1 MFSNPVPGVFE
12 VYEWSLGKGAE
23 GFSVDDIARE
33 LEFTAAEGE
42 RIVAAL
48 LDFQLVRPRGDRGGA
63 FVPADPAV
71 ASAQVLTL
79 GELELLERKMAVSRL
94 RNDMERLSVLF
105 RSSKFGGGYTNS
117 SGIVKTPDAVRMML
131 SEVAA
136 NTAKEVVCM
145 QPGSACTA
153 ERLAE
158 VRNWTLQMLDRG
170 VRMRV
175 LYQHAARFDA
185 ETREN
190 AAFLIDSG
198 AEVRTAGALFGD
210 ITIFDRTAAYI
221 PADGAD
227 EGEAAEGDE
236 DGAVVVQERSI
247 VDFLHSC
254 FEHVWATAKE
264 FDTRRAE
271 IDVISDDMKKEI
283 VRMLISGAKDEAIAR
298 RLGVSVRTCRK
309 HIGQVMQM
317 FGAASRFQFG
327 YLVKE
332 ANLDGDA

>member
-1 MFSNPVPGVFE
+1 MISNPVPGVFE
-12 VYEWSLGKGAE
+12 VYEWGLGKGAE
-23 GFSVDDIARE
+23 GFSADDIVRE
-33 LEFTAAEGE
+33 LEFTPEEGG
-42 RIVAAL
+42 RIIEAL
-48 LDFQLVRPRGDRGGA
+48 LEFQLVRPCSGGEGA
-63 FVPADPAV
+63 FVPADPAL
-71 ASAQVLTL
+71 ASSQVLTR
-79 GELELLERKMAVSRL
+79 GELELLERKRAVSRL
-94 RNDMERLSVLF
+94 QNEMERLSVLF
-105 RSSKFGGGYTNS
+105 RSSKFGGDYTSS
-117 SGIVKTPDAVRMML
+117 SGIVKSPDAVRMML

-158 VRNWTLQMLDRG
+158 VREWTLQMLDRG

-185 ETREN
+185 ETREH

-210 ITIFDRTAAYI
+210 ITIFDRSAAYI
-221 PADGAD
+221 PAGTV
-227 EGEAAEGDE
+227 EGEAEEGGG

-283 VRMLISGAKDEAIAR
+283 VKMLISGAKDEAIAR

-332 ANLDGDA
+332 ANLDGDV